1 MSEGGGPRRRGSG
14 TDTAH
19 SSQVL
24 HTTYVREAREAGVS
38 GRARC
43 RVLFL
48 GDSITEACRGTQ
60 YGETYDELKPRRKV
74 FDETFAPLGGR
85 AFGISGDRTQHLL
98 WRIQNGELQFR
109 HSPEVVV
116 VCVGTNNL
124 GRDGDGAEDTYLG
137 ILAVVSE
144 VLHRLPG
151 TKVLLPGILP
161 RGPGAGDPD
170 AAAVVHMMPPAMG
183 TSADYQSYSSVAPGS
198 SGNGSAPTKASAEAI
213 NASKFG
219 QPGLFTPTIVE
230 VNRRLQAFAADSNGA
245 VMYVE
250 CGHVFV
256 DPKSGHIVPSLMRDA
271 LHPTAKGMVAWF
283 SVLGPAVRNII
294 SGAARNAR
302 PETISHA
309 GHAHTAATQAPPRP
323 KL

>member
-1 MSEGGGPRRRGSG
+1 
-14 TDTAH
+14 
-19 SSQVL
+19 VL

-74 FDETFAPLGGR
+74 FEEHFAPLGGR

-137 ILAVVSE
+137 IMAVVSE

-170 AAAVVHMMPPAMG
+170 AAVQMMPPAMG
-183 TSADYQSYSSVAPGS
+183 TSADYQSYSSVAPGAS
-198 SGNGSAPTKASAEAI
+198 TGAGAAPSKTSAEAV

-219 QPGLFTPTIVE
+219 QPGLFSPTILE
-230 VNRRLQAFAADSNGA
+230 VNRRLQAFANESNGS

-250 CGHVFV
+250 CGHVFL

-294 SGAARNAR
+294 SGARRDAR

-309 GHAHTAATQAPPRP
+309 GHAHTTTASHGQAPPRP